1 MRTKI
6 ANMQYIVSPLGVR
19 GLMGKKQNISI
30 QDNNNVQVLNTQALA
45 QGVYIVLIE
54 QPNGNKSQ
62 HKLIIN

>member
-1 MRTKI
+1 
-6 ANMQYIVSPLGVR
+6 MQYIVSPLGVR